1 MNRIDLDGRIAIV
14 TGAARGIGRAIAER
28 VSASGAKVAIW
39 DVDGAVAAATA
50 LAVDNA
56 TYDIVDVTDPAGI
69 ARAVEAT
76 EARLGPPDILVN
88 NAGIS
93 GPNLP
98 ISEYPPE
105 EWRRVVEIDLIG
117 VFNCCRAVLPLMQRR
132 DYGRIVNIASIA
144 GKEGNPNAS
153 AYSAAKAG
161 VIGLTKSLGKEL
173 AGTGI
178 RVNCVTPAAA
188 RTDIFAQMT
197 EAQIDYMLSKIP
209 MGRFVLVE
217 EIAALV
223 AWLASEECSFSTGGV
238 FDISGGRATYW
249 RCPAMAAARS
259 ARRRTVAQSPAA
271 TAALGAIHDPPTIG
285 TLGNAK
291 YLAAERSSMPPVGQ
305 NAIPG
310 KTGASACNSA
320 SPPTASAGNSFR
332 KLMPRSR
339 AVMISEG
346 VATPGR

>member
-1 MNRIDLDGRIAIV
+1 MNWIDLKGRIAIV

-28 VSASGAKVAIW
+28 FSASGAKVAIW
-39 DVDGAVAAATA
+39 DVDGAAAAATA
-50 LAVDNA
+50 PVVENA

-76 EARLGPPDILVN
+76 VARLGPPDILVN

-93 GPNLP
+93 GPNRPLA
-98 ISEYPPE
+98 EYPPE

-178 RVNCVTPAAA
+178 RVNCVAPAVIG
-188 RTDIFAQMT
+188 TDILKQMSG
-197 EAQIDYMLSKIP
+197 EHVQYMLSKIP
-209 MGRFVLVE
+209 MGRFGKVE

-223 AWLASEECSFSTGGV
+223 AWLCTEDCAFSRGAV
-238 FDISGGRATYW
+238 FD
-249 RCPAMAAARS
+249 
-259 ARRRTVAQSPAA
+259 
-271 TAALGAIHDPPTIG
+271 
-285 TLGNAK
+285 
-291 YLAAERSSMPPVGQ
+291 
-305 NAIPG
+305 
-310 KTGASACNSA
+310 
-320 SPPTASAGNSFR
+320 
-332 KLMPRSR
+332 
-339 AVMISEG
+339 
-346 VATPGR
+346 